1 MIDLSFLTRQ
11 ELENLNNKIGF
22 TDTELTILEH
32 LVKQDLNDDGIMLSL
47 HMSRN
52 KYYKI
57 KLNAIYKIIRHAVN
71 N

>member
-1 MIDLSFLTRQ
+1 MIDLSFLTKQ
-11 ELENLNNKIGF
+11 ELEQLNNKIGF
-22 TDTELTILEH
+22 TENETDILEH

-52 KYYKI
+52 KYYKV
-57 KLNAIYKIIRHAVN
+57 KLNVIYKIIKHAVN